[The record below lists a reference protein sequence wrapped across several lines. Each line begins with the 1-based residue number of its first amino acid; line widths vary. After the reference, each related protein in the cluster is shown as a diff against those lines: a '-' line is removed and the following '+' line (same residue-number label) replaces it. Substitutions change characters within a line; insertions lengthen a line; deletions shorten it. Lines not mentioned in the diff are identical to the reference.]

1 MVAKTFKTLPK
12 TMKSFQNKI
21 TKGVERVMRSATDK
35 TLKVAIKTTR
45 VDTGLARS
53 NWQVTKAAPAG
64 NVIPPYK
71 RSSKAGRGETAN
83 LKGALNAG
91 RRVIK
96 TFKVKLDTS
105 LFIANNVDYIE
116 TLNDKGAGS
125 HAPDFMRQKAV
136 LAGRLAAVK
145 EFSTILRGK

>member
-1 MVAKTFKTLPK
+1 MVAKPFKTLPK
-12 TMKSFQNKI
+12 TIKSFQNKI
-21 TKGVERVMRSATDK
+21 NKGLERVIRVTTDR
-35 TLKVAIKTTR
+35 TLEVAIRTTR

-83 LKGALNAG
+83 LRGALNAG

-96 TFKVKLDTS
+96 TFNIKLDTT
-105 LFIANNVDYIE
+105 LFIANNVNYIE

-136 LAGRLAAVK
+136 LAGRIIALK
-145 EFSTILRGK
+145 EFSTLLKGR